1 MALSRGLVHTNQSSV
16 QGPSRPEESP
26 CAGATGAQ
34 RVRSV
39 QEASCLRQRTRP
51 PDHPAWAWP
60 GPGAHCRARE
70 GGSTWLQMR
79 SRLGER
85 AVFCLSLE
93 SVKVGTGSQEV
104 GEACLLSQEPHGE
117 GRSVESGL
125 GSGGGWT
132 IRERL
137 CLHTA
142 QQALQGVRDQGT
154 AGPCAPAPS
163 ITGEPRLRGSA
174 GRR

>member
-16 QGPSRPEESP
+16 QGPSRPGESP
-26 CAGATGAQ
+26 CAGAAGAQ
-34 RVRSV
+34 GVRSV

-51 PDHPAWAWP
+51 PDHLAWAWPWP

-93 SVKVGTGSQEV
+93 SVKVDTGSREV

-125 GSGGGWT
+125 GSGGGVDNQ
-132 IRERL
+132 REAVFT
-137 CLHTA
+137 HS
-142 QQALQGVRDQGT
+142 
-154 AGPCAPAPS
+154 PASP
-163 ITGEPRLRGSA
+163 TGSA
-174 GRR
+174 GPGDRGAPRPSSIDHW